1 MKTLK
6 HGLLL
11 STLVLSGSVF
21 ACSIDGKDGFLPENS
36 LRIPVNT
43 KMTTGITEEQFN
55 SVIDSYEAF
64 YKPIIA
70 SEFGANLTVVRKW
83 SDATVNAYAQQS
95 GKEWKVSMFGGLARH
110 ETITPD
116 GFALVVCHEIGHHI
130 AGAPLYSYKLE
141 NLLAGWASTEGQSD
155 YFATTKCLRKVWA
168 ADNNEE
174 IVSKMEVPETL
185 KKACGKAKVWN
196 EEYYTCIR
204 GGMAGLSVANL
215 FASFGG
221 AKPAFDTPDTKE
233 VSRTNERHPAA
244 QCRLD
249 TYFQGALCE
258 VNMNDDFSRDSEV
271 TGACHG
277 SLGHSVGLRPRC
289 WFKPTIL

>member
-6 HGLLL
+6 HGLLV
-11 STLVLSGSVF
+11 SSLVLSSSIF
-21 ACSIDGKDGFLPENS
+21 ACSMDGKDGFLPDNS
-36 LRIPVNT
+36 LRIPVNA
-43 KMTTGITEEQFN
+43 KSSAGLTEEQFN
-55 SVIDSYEAF
+55 SVIDSVESM
-64 YKPIIA
+64 YKPIV
-70 SEFGANLTVVRKW
+70 STYGGDLSVVRKW
-83 SDATVNAYAQQS
+83 TDATVNAYAQQN
-95 GKEWKVSMFGGLARH
+95 GKTWTVSMFGGLARH
-110 ETITPD
+110 ETITED

-130 AGAPLYSYKLE
+130 AGAPLYSYKLQSM
-141 NLLAGWASTEGQSD
+141 LAGWASTEGQSD
-155 YFATTKCLRKVWA
+155 YFATTKCLRKVWE

-174 IVSKMEVPETL
+174 IVSKMEIPETL

-196 EEYYTCIR
+196 EDYYTCIR

-221 AKPAFDTPDTKE
+221 PKPSFDTPDAKE
-233 VSRTNERHPAA
+233 VSRTNERHPAS

-258 VNMNDDFSRDSEV
+258 VSMNEDFTRDSEV

-277 SLGHSVGLRPRC
+277 SLGHSSGLRPRC
-289 WFKPTIL
+289 WFKPTVQ